1 MMQIRGIAWRFSV
14 PTNKRSKP
22 IAIENLPHVFAP
34 LIELLRDIGWV
45 MLLPLAAIS
54 ILAMV
59 QSWSHAEDDDEQDS
73 DERPSLPLHHY
84 HQKPR

>member
-1 MMQIRGIAWRFSV
+1 M
-14 PTNKRSKP
+14 
-22 IAIENLPHVFAP
+22 
-34 LIELLRDIGWV
+34 IELLRDIGWV